1 MVYKKIST
9 ADPIRLLI
17 SYFVPTI
24 DTFPNLIFQHPASF
38 LHFTTFS
45 RKKDYKF
52 LWAIFSVMNEDT
64 QKGQLV

>member
-1 MVYKKIST
+1 MVHKKIST
-9 ADPIRLLI
+9 AKPIRLLF
-17 SYFVPTI
+17 SYFEPAI
-24 DTFPNLIFQHPASF
+24 YIFSNLIFQHPASF